1 MKNNI
6 FEGFQFLENKSFSNN
21 IDLEKKHDNNKYINI
36 KEETNN
42 ENEKEIKQNNLI
54 INLKNKEKLS
64 PSHPDFHHVK
74 FDDLIN
80 KYTIVD
86 MPKKD
91 FIIYKCYQYITNLND
106 NDKNKISK
114 KNEIILNEN
123 IKLIIKK
130 LSPVF
135 ILQINGE
142 EIVIN
147 KEARKICFIDQ
158 VKQIKYI
165 RFIFSADCLYNV
177 LDELKFNY
185 YYVKPQENNNI
196 NYEEKSINSECSVNN
211 HFFIFSKEY
220 ITEIMKDNLKPIF
233 SENNLLSL
241 KKDEITFLKDL
252 SNNFQYYNDE
262 KKENKFI
269 ELDEYNQ
276 LFNQIKESI
285 YSNNT
290 KIIYIFGPKGV
301 SKTIF
306 LLYFR
311 NFILFENIHSLYFDY
326 NYLKNQRDYFQ
337 IKKILQYELLYSFL
351 NFEEMCLFEKQKIF
365 YHLEQEKNILS
376 YIHKFLKKFL
386 ELKVP
391 QKGKKFI
398 IIIDNIHLPKEYS
411 EEELYLKKI
420 IALNDSGYDSIKI
433 ILSGSGPFFNNKFCI
448 FCKNLNIQR
457 FSYPESGFYLTINE
471 KNLNSLNFFENNKI
485 YKNMNE
491 FFEKK
496 ISQEEEYLEK
506 YQFFSL
512 FYCEELVDDKFSENI
527 LNESDKILIY
537 GPFEYFIIENLGST
551 NLRFKFFSPIYKR
564 AIRRKIG
571 IKVELGALNI
581 LLRDKTFPR
590 TGYGIIFEKIITLL
604 LSHNRINLLN
614 LQFTK
619 NNKKEIEN
627 ISDLE
632 MKHYQNP
639 ELKVENNNQ
648 AILITQSNYRGQNYD
663 LLILSKI
670 EGIHYS
676 DFVQIGVNK
685 TASEIKSILQNI
697 KDKEEVIINN
707 IKNNFQIEN
716 VRVSLLF
723 IFDLKTQIKVNYKA
737 VCDCLKNN
745 INYYLFSSEEQ
756 CFYRHNFINK
766 MNEKIFT
773 YTPYLSNDLNLNS
786 FLNKKRS
793 TRTRKTKKRNY

>member
-1 MKNNI
+1 MKNKI
-6 FEGFQFLENKSFSNN
+6 FEGFQFLQNKSFSNN

-457 FSYPESGFYLTINE
+457 FSY
-471 KNLNSLNFFENNKI
+471 
-485 YKNMNE
+485 
-491 FFEKK
+491 
-496 ISQEEEYLEK
+496 
-506 YQFFSL
+506 
-512 FYCEELVDDKFSENI
+512 
-527 LNESDKILIY
+527 
-537 GPFEYFIIENLGST
+537 
-551 NLRFKFFSPIYKR
+551 
-564 AIRRKIG
+564 
-571 IKVELGALNI
+571 
-581 LLRDKTFPR
+581 
-590 TGYGIIFEKIITLL
+590 
-604 LSHNRINLLN
+604 
-614 LQFTK
+614 
-619 NNKKEIEN
+619 
-627 ISDLE
+627 
-632 MKHYQNP
+632 
-639 ELKVENNNQ
+639 
-648 AILITQSNYRGQNYD
+648 RGQNYD

>member
-1 MKNNI
+1 MKNKI

-64 PSHPDFHHVK
+64 HSHPDFHHVK

-398 IIIDNIHLPKEYS
+398 IIIDNIHLPKEY
-411 EEELYLKKI
+411 
-420 IALNDSGYDSIKI
+420 
-433 ILSGSGPFFNNKFCI
+433 
-448 FCKNLNIQR
+448 
-457 FSYPESGFYLTINE
+457 
-471 KNLNSLNFFENNKI
+471 
-485 YKNMNE
+485 
-491 FFEKK
+491 
-496 ISQEEEYLEK
+496 
-506 YQFFSL
+506 
-512 FYCEELVDDKFSENI
+512 
-527 LNESDKILIY
+527 
-537 GPFEYFIIENLGST
+537 
-551 NLRFKFFSPIYKR
+551 
-564 AIRRKIG
+564 
-571 IKVELGALNI
+571 
-581 LLRDKTFPR
+581 
-590 TGYGIIFEKIITLL
+590 
-604 LSHNRINLLN
+604 
-614 LQFTK
+614 
-619 NNKKEIEN
+619 
-627 ISDLE
+627 
-632 MKHYQNP
+632 
-639 ELKVENNNQ
+639 
-648 AILITQSNYRGQNYD
+648 RGQNYD